1 MENID
6 TMGSEMD
13 AAVLHGGLPLDPGSL
28 FVLFIT
34 LCGFMLP
41 IFILF
46 PPVPPR
52 KSDALLDTHT
62 KLGVEPAQS
71 GLKDQYVERPAT
83 SEATVKS
90 IFVYPIK
97 SCKGIEVARSRVLPT
112 GLEFDRL
119 FTFAQLKSPFPVAVG
134 ASDEEKSRHRW
145 DFITIRQFPLL
156 ATVEVELWR
165 PDVAKLQAKRQK
177 AWAQTDAYI
186 VVRFPWQEPGIRGTL
201 AWLAAKVARGF
212 SAKPEK
218 EFILPVEFP
227 SEEEIK
233 EKGYTYGEVKIWNE
247 MPLGLNMSSEIPPEL
262 PRYLGVSNKM
272 GLFRVDPTKL
282 REVYRCAPQK
292 DEAGYQPV
300 TGFQDAYPLHLISL
314 SSVRD
319 LGSRLL
325 AKDENILN
333 LDVRRFRANIII
345 DGQEAYEEESWKS
358 IRIKPS
364 AVQAAQTSGLEAADF
379 HVSCRTVR

>member
-62 KLGVEPAQS
+62 KLGVAPAQS
-71 GLKDQYVERPAT
+71 GLKDQYVRPPAT
-83 SEATVKS
+83 VTGTIKS

-97 SCKGIEVARSRVLPT
+97 SCRGIEVARCKVLPS

-119 FTFAQLKSPFPVAVG
+119 FTFAQLKSPFPVAVA
-134 ASDEEKSRHRW
+134 ASDDEKARHRW

-156 ATVEVELWR
+156 TTVEVELWQ
-165 PDVAKLQAKRQK
+165 PDIAKIKARRQQALVQK
-177 AWAQTDAYI
+177 DAYI
-186 VVRFPWQEPGIRGTL
+186 VVRFPWQEPGLRGKL
-201 AWLAAKVARGF
+201 AWLGAKVAGGWG
-212 SAKPEK
+212 AKPEK

-227 SEEEIK
+227 SEAEIE
-233 EKGYTYGEVKIWNE
+233 EKGYTYDNVKIWNE
-247 MPLGLNMSSEIPPEL
+247 MPFALNMSCEIPPEL

-272 GLFRVDPTKL
+272 GLFRVDPDKL
-282 REVYRCAPQK
+282 REVYRCAPVK
-292 DEAGYQPV
+292 ENAGYQPV
-300 TGFQDAYPLHLISL
+300 TGFQDAYPLHLINL
-314 SSVRD
+314 NSVRD
-319 LGSRLL
+319 LDSRLL
-325 AKDENILN
+325 AKDENIPN

-345 DGQEAYEEESWKS
+345 DGPAAYDEEMWKLIS
-358 IRIKPS
+358 TKPK
-364 AVQAAQTSGLEAADF
+364 AAQKEHLEEAQF